1 MNSCQAV
8 VNCAIYCII
17 LSTIVMLKQI
27 FFIAVMLLFVFIIAL
42 IAVGLCI
49 GIANMM
55 IFFIPTITLVTVLVP
70 SAILASVIMII
81 FGGMIKSWS
90 ENAMLIDSY
99 EDESLPVIRIHPNRN
114 NRKRR

>member
-1 MNSCQAV
+1 
-8 VNCAIYCII
+8 
-17 LSTIVMLKQI
+17 MLKQI

-42 IAVGLCI
+42 IGVGLCI

-70 SAILASVIMII
+70 SAILAAVIMII
-81 FGGMIKSWS
+81 FGGIIK
-90 ENAMLIDSY
+90 NAMLNDSY
-99 EDESLPVIRIHPNRN
+99 EDEDQIESSPVIRIYPNRS

>member
-1 MNSCQAV
+1 
-8 VNCAIYCII
+8 
-17 LSTIVMLKQI
+17 MLKQI
-27 FFIAVMLLFVFIIAL
+27 FFIAIMLLFVFIIAL

-70 SAILASVIMII
+70 SAILAAVIMII
-81 FGGMIKSWS
+81 FGGMIKSWTD
-90 ENAMLIDSY
+90 NTMLIDSY
-99 EDESLPVIRIHPNRN
+99 EDEVEVESLPIIRIHPNRN

>member
-1 MNSCQAV
+1 M

-17 LSTIVMLKQI
+17 LSTIFMLKQI

-42 IAVGLCI
+42 IGVGLCI

-70 SAILASVIMII
+70 SAILATVIMII
-81 FGGMIKSWS
+81 FGGMIKSWTD
-90 ENAMLIDSY
+90 NTMLIDSY
-99 EDESLPVIRIHPNRN
+99 EVEVESLPVIRIHPNRN

>member
-1 MNSCQAV
+1 M
-8 VNCAIYCII
+8 VNWATYCII
-17 LSTIVMLKQI
+17 LSTIFMLKQI

-42 IAVGLCI
+42 IGVGLCI

-70 SAILASVIMII
+70 SAILAAVIMII
-81 FGGMIKSWS
+81 FGGMIKSWTD
-90 ENAMLIDSY
+90 NTMLIDSY
-99 EDESLPVIRIHPNRN
+99 EDEDESLPVIRIHPNRN

>member
-1 MNSCQAV
+1 M

-17 LSTIVMLKQI
+17 LSTIFMLKQI
-27 FFIAVMLLFVFIIAL
+27 LFIAVMLLFVFIIAL

-55 IFFIPTITLVTVLVP
+55 IFFIPTITLVTALVP
-70 SAILASVIMII
+70 SAILAAVIMII
-81 FGGMIKSWS
+81 FGGMIKSWTD
-90 ENAMLIDSY
+90 NTMLIDSY
-99 EDESLPVIRIHPNRN
+99 EDEDESLPVIRIHPNRN